1 MRDLA
6 EKLFNTRCG
15 VMVEKVNKPF
25 HILNGC
31 VTIAVR
37 SSAAPYF
44 VSSAALFF
52 VHLPPHF
59 FVHLPPVHLPPLFLI
74 FLFYIGK
81 DQKKKVG
88 GDHGRGGGRQG
99 GGGGQQVVKEVNKKL
114 VKEFNAGTSVR

>member
-1 MRDLA
+1 M
-6 EKLFNTRCG
+6 
-15 VMVEKVNKPF
+15 
-25 HILNGC
+25 GC

-59 FVHLPPVHLPPLFLI
+59 FVHLPPLFLI

-81 DQKKKVG
+81 DQKKKLEVIM
-88 GDHGRGGGRQG
+88 D
-99 GGGGQQVVKEVNKKL
+99 VVVVDKVVEEVNKVIL
-114 VKEFNAGTSVR
+114 QS